1 MNFTLA
7 CGTLRSFHHGYF
19 RADNMLFSTFLLL
32 LLAVYAARVAFFVSG
47 LFRERSRWT
56 SSEDE
61 PFVSVIVPARNEESN
76 IERCLSALAAS
87 DYPKHRHE
95 VIVVNDRS
103 TDGTTAL
110 LNALAENHNNLTIL
124 HKTSEERGTNLRGKA
139 GALQYGIEHAKGE
152 IILMTDADC
161 AVSPTWLRAM
171 ASQFR
176 DPAIGLVSG
185 ITSVAGNTF
194 FQWAQDVEWTYT
206 QSMASGAVGHGFPL
220 GCFGN
225 NMAVRKDVFD
235 ALGGYRSIHFSV
247 TEDMALQLAVHNAGY
262 GIRYAVHPSI
272 HVETL
277 PCTSFKEYVKQRHR
291 WVRGGTALGIRAAIF
306 TATSIALWL
315 GIALSA
321 GAGMWLHFWSF
332 IVLRL
337 VADSGL
343 VFTAALLI
351 NRKRLLPMILPAM
364 TLLMITELSLPLLAT
379 RKKVVWKNQVFR
391 G

>member
-1 MNFTLA
+1 
-7 CGTLRSFHHGYF
+7 
-19 RADNMLFSTFLLL
+19 
-32 LLAVYAARVAFFVSG
+32 
-47 LFRERSRWT
+47 
-56 SSEDE
+56 
-61 PFVSVIVPARNEESN
+61 
-76 IERCLSALAAS
+76 
-87 DYPKHRHE
+87 
-95 VIVVNDRS
+95 
-103 TDGTTAL
+103 
-110 LNALAENHNNLTIL
+110 
-124 HKTSEERGTNLRGKA
+124 
-139 GALQYGIEHAKGE
+139 
-152 IILMTDADC
+152 
-161 AVSPTWLRAM
+161 
-171 ASQFR
+171 
-176 DPAIGLVSG
+176 
-185 ITSVAGNTF
+185 
-194 FQWAQDVEWTYT
+194 
-206 QSMASGAVGHGFPL
+206 
-220 GCFGN
+220 
-225 NMAVRKDVFD
+225 MAVRKDVFD